1 MWFLSFPFVSLFL
14 FFLPCHGKLNG
25 QLKNLQHRF
34 YIFLGKPEFCCASL
48 YLEALTCEAVS
59 KAAVTAF
66 HDAERLEVSVF
77 YLPSHPG
84 GLKENYESTA
94 PSPGA
99 QKELQ

>member
-1 MWFLSFPFVSLFL
+1 MVSFFSFCFFISFLLTLSWKIEWAAEESAAQVL
-14 FFLPCHGKLNG
+14 H
-25 QLKNLQHRF
+25 
-34 YIFLGKPEFCCASL
+34 FLGKPEFCCASL

-59 KAAVTAF
+59 KTAVTAF

>member
-1 MWFLSFPFVSLFL
+1 MWFLFFPFVSLFL
-14 FFLPCHGKLNG
+14 FILTLSSTIEWAADESAAQVLH
-25 QLKNLQHRF
+25 
-34 YIFLGKPEFCCASL
+34 FLGKPEFCCASL

-99 QKELQ
+99 QK